1 MRKYYYLEVIP
12 RTLLCLASIGIVIA
26 TTVIYALIDPGIQVI
41 SKILNRYYMIF
52 NIQ

>member
-26 TTVIYALIDPGIQVI
+26 TTVIYALIDPGIQAI
-41 SKILNRYYMIF
+41 SKLLNIY
-52 NIQ
+52 NIQYNI